1 MLTFYDLRHACGE
14 SAHFELYRP
23 SGYPSYTFLH
33 FFNPVDILVKGEIV
47 RTLPHACIVY
57 NIDTPQKF
65 YSPQAFTND
74 YIHFGE
80 GGEEIL
86 QKYGI
91 EVDTLYY
98 PSNPKVLSI
107 IIQEMEQ
114 IFFSDKP
121 FRSELMEVKFHE
133 LLIKFSRAVTSP
145 DPTGVNV
152 FDRSHFIEL
161 RLYILSKP
169 EYPWTVAE
177 MAAMANLCKSRFYT
191 LYKNIFGRAPMA
203 DLIQARIY
211 RAKNLLAYSDMS
223 IPEIA
228 TSLGYI
234 NVTHF
239 RRQFKSFTGIA
250 PGTFRKQNQFNIL
263 PPSPVTPDEE
273 FISTSDALSYH
284 LETRTKYPEYRSILR
299 KESNSERKSNDE
311 II

>member
-23 SGYPSYTFLH
+23 DGYPSYTFLH
-33 FFNPVDILVKGEIV
+33 FFNPVDILVKGETV

-65 YSPQAFTND
+65 YSPQTFNND

-80 GGEEIL
+80 GGDEIL
-86 QKYGI
+86 HKYGI

-98 PSNPKVLSI
+98 PSNPKVLST

-145 DPTGVNV
+145 DPTGINV

-161 RLYILSKP
+161 RLYVLSKL

-177 MAAMANLCKSRFYT
+177 MAAMTNLSKSRFYT
-191 LYKNIFGRAPMA
+191 LYKNIFGRAPMS

-211 RAKNLLAYSDMS
+211 RAKNLLAYSDMPIS
-223 IPEIA
+223 EIA
-228 TSLGYI
+228 ASLGYV

-239 RRQFKSFTGIA
+239 RRQFKSCTGIA
-250 PGTFRKQNQFNIL
+250 PGIFRRQNQFDVL
-263 PPSPVTPDEE
+263 PPFPATPDEE

-284 LETRTKYPEYRSILR
+284 QETRKKYPEYRR
-299 KESNSERKSNDE
+299 
-311 II
+311 IIK